1 MFLVIIMH
9 SLHTRYMLSF
19 IRSLHG
25 GVRFSCVPYVVHPFI
40 SRYSTV
46 TTRCCACSSSVYI
59 RSYPLYISFSPF
71 IIRLSSVTFCK
82 ILPNLAPYT
91 NE

>member
-1 MFLVIIMH
+1 MH
-9 SLHTRYMLSF
+9 SLHTGYMLDF

-25 GVRFSCVPYVVHPFI
+25 GVRFSYVPYVVHPFI
-40 SRYSTV
+40 SRYSQSQHV
-46 TTRCCACSSSVYI
+46 AVPAPHPFII

>member
-1 MFLVIIMH
+1 MH
-9 SLHTRYMLSF
+9 SRHTRYMLGF

-25 GVRFSCVPYVVHPFI
+25 SVRFSYVPYVVHPSQHVAVPAPHPFI
-40 SRYSTV
+40 
-46 TTRCCACSSSVYI
+46 I
-59 RSYPLYISFSPF
+59 RSYPLYVSFCTF
-71 IIRLSSVTFCK
+71 IIRLSSVTICK